1 MKIAVLIPCYNE
13 AATIKKVIEDFRSQ
27 LPEARI
33 YVCDNNSK
41 DDTAKIARANGAT
54 VLKEPRQGKG
64 NVVRSLFQDIDAD
77 VYVMIDGDDTYPANF
92 VHEMIDIVA
101 NNEADMVLG
110 DRITNGAYGK
120 ENKRA
125 FHGFGNNLVRKLI
138 NTLFK
143 SNVSDIM
150 TGYRVFNRYFVKTF
164 PVLSKGFEIE
174 TEMTIFSLH
183 NNYKVREVNI
193 AYRDRPEGS
202 VSKLNTY
209 SDGIKVLKIV
219 FTLFK
224 DYKPLAFFSTIG
236 LLFCLTGI
244 IIGAPAILEYME
256 SGYIWKVPSTILAAS
271 LEIIALL
278 LFTCGVI
285 LDTTVKHQKMLHE
298 QQAILFKYIESK
310 THQKEFDPIGLK

>member
-1 MKIAVLIPCYNE
+1 MKIAVIIPCYNE
-13 AATIKKVIEDFRSQ
+13 AATIKKVIDDFREQ

-41 DDTAKIARANGAT
+41 DDTAAIAKANGAI

-64 NVVRSLFQDIDAD
+64 NVVRSSFQDIDAD
-77 VYVMIDGDDTYPANF
+77 VYVMIDGDDTYPASF
-92 VHEMIDIVA
+92 VHEMITLVA

-110 DRITNGAYGK
+110 DRISNGAYSQ

-125 FHGFGNNLVRKLI
+125 FHGFGNALVRKLI
-138 NTLFK
+138 NLLFK

-183 NNYKVREVNI
+183 NNYKVKEVNI

-209 SDGIKVLKIV
+209 TDGLKVLKIV

-224 DYKPLAFFSTIG
+224 DYKPLAFFSVMG
-236 LLFCLTGI
+236 LLFCLTGLV
-244 IIGAPAILEYME
+244 IGAPAVLEFME
-256 SGYIWKVPSTILAAS
+256 TGYIFKVPSTILAAS
-271 LEIIALL
+271 VEVIGLL
-278 LFTCGVI
+278 MFTCGII

-298 QQAILFKYIESK
+298 QQATLFKYIESK
-310 THQKEFDPIGLK
+310 THQKESNKIIF